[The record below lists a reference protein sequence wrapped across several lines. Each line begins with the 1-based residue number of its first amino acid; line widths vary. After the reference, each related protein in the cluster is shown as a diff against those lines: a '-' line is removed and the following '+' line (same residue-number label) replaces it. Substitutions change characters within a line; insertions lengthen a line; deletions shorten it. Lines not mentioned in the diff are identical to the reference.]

1 MQHDR
6 AVPLG
11 LASLRASSTAKL
23 DGDTVLQVKGK
34 QPFVWLNDRHVHHS
48 GSMRKVDGTAVLA
61 DCFRPRS
68 AASWFLSRLWR
79 GRAAAL
85 LAPCVVDG
93 TICVR
98 LARLFAGPHSARYR
112 LDGLNISDNRS
123 GSRASVNAAL
133 GAPLLLQVLAATALG
148 GSAPGLSGGAILA
161 FLIGAMGAHSSIGQ
175 AESCRS
181 RRQCAARQNPKCVE
195 LRDGDAT
202 TLG

>member
-61 DCFRPRS
+61 ECFRPRS
-68 AASWFLSRLWR
+68 AAPWFLRRSWR
-79 GRAAAL
+79 HGCCSVGAWRRRR
-85 LAPCVVDG
+85 
-93 TICVR
+93 TIRVR
-98 LARLFAGPHSARYR
+98 LASFFAGPHSARYR
-112 LDGLNISDNRS
+112 LDGSNISDNRS

-148 GSAPGLSGGAILA
+148 GTAPGLRGGAILA

-181 RRQCAARQNPKCVE
+181 RRQCAARQNPKYVE